1 MQELWKQRKTWAGYI
16 IVVLALHLL
25 GFMGLMVAVR
35 ADAGFWSLGLLAY
48 TLGMR
53 HAFDVDHIAAIDNT
67 VRKLVQ
73 QKRNPLGV
81 GFYFSLGHS
90 SVVFLMVLAIALSV
104 KWIQNEMPFLQHTGK
119 LIGTSV
125 SGIFLLLIGIIN
137 LLVLINLFQLFRS
150 MRSGKHNQNE
160 LEELL
165 EARGLF
171 SRMFKP
177 LFRLITRSWHVYPLG
192 FLFGLGFDTATE
204 VGLMAISAGAAQ
216 SSVSII
222 GILALP
228 LLFASGMSL
237 LDTADGMFMT
247 KAYRWAF
254 NTPLRKMFY
263 NVTVTS
269 VSVISAL
276 LIGMVELLQIMTER
290 LNLQAPFL
298 QWVSRLDLGD
308 LGYFLVA
315 LFAIAWLVS
324 VIVWKSMKLEQRY

>member
-1 MQELWKQRKTWAGYI
+1 MRDLWKQRKTWAGYI
-16 IVVLALHLL
+16 IVVLALHVL
-25 GFMGLMVAVR
+25 GFIGLMVAVR

-137 LLVLINLFQLFRS
+137 LLILINLFQLFRR
-150 MRSGKHNQNE
+150 MRSGNHNQNE
-160 LEELL
+160 LEQLL

-171 SRMFKP
+171 SRLFKP
-177 LFRLITRSWHVYPLG
+177 LFRLINRSWHVYPLG

-216 SSVSII
+216 SSVSIL

-254 NTPLRKMFY
+254 HTPLRKMFY

-276 LIGMVELLQIMTER
+276 LIGMVELLQILTER

-298 QWVSRLDLGD
+298 QWVSGLDLGD

-315 LFAIAWLVS
+315 LFVIAWLVS
-324 VIVWKSMKLEQRY
+324 VVVWRTMKLEERY